1 MNYNLELTE
10 NELFLIHILV
20 SDKRQE
26 LACMM
31 TQPSTD
37 AISKLRVES
46 AGRLYEKYDKL
57 YKNLEEQVIKA
68 RGHNYG
74 KI

>member
-10 NELFLIHILV
+10 NELFLIHILI

-26 LACMM
+26 LSHMM

-46 AGRLYEKYDKL
+46 ASRLYEKYDKL
-57 YKNLEEQVIKA
+57 YRNIEEQVIKA
-68 RGHNYG
+68 REA
-74 KI
+74 